1 MPAPATTVDATAV
14 DASAA
19 VSPAAAPAYA
29 VHGDDLD
36 AATAGAETVVES
48 I

>member
-1 MPAPATTVDATAV
+1 VLQNTTVVRRGQLVRT
-14 DASAA
+14 
-19 VSPAAAPAYA
+19 YA